1 MQITVRTLAMLV
13 AAVVEVE
20 VVDVEDTSHRHRRRA
35 RRRREG
41 PASVRTPRLALNTVI
56 ENR

>member
-1 MQITVRTLAMLV
+1 MLV
-13 AAVVEVE
+13 AAVVEVDM
-20 VVDVEDTSHRHRRRA
+20 VDVEDTSHRHRRRA